1 MLQMPA
7 KAKHSTL
14 AFFIVEMILQ
24 PSGANLALV
33 IGNGNYSEKKN
44 QLDHAV
50 DNAQE
55 FSDKL
60 TALDFQVTFKKN
72 AGKLMKHII
81 AAFIEKIKNGDLVL
95 FYFCGHGCQAD
106 GTNFFMHVDDSDIA
120 DEADVPAFG
129 IDVEKTMELLARKVN
144 SNAMIF
150 IADCSWPYTF
160 KGPVAGRAPVNA
172 KSFGE
177 MKTTPDG
184 AIILLAG
191 APDETPADALKIG
204 YQRLFTKQL
213 IETISQ
219 ENISITNLFR
229 SIGQSMQSKGK
240 QAPRLLTT
248 TKVPEDWKISLND
261 TTLEVPNCVHN
272 GKWESNAYTIA
283 GGYGPG
289 SACDMLHYPKGIRL
303 DADENLLIA
312 DSSNHRIV
320 KYYSGAKK
328 GIKIDGNNISGYGDP
343 CLCGP
348 SGLNIHKPSK
358 TLVICDYHN
367 MRVIT
372 YMMRLCKCGRKIVGN
387 EKCCEKSP
395 KKKTF
400 RKTVIRNIKCGGVA
414 IDKEGNVYVSDT
426 NRHEVR
432 RYNAD
437 DWMETVVAGG
447 KGQGSRSSQLNH
459 PTYIFV
465 GNDQSVYV
473 SDTWNDRV
481 MRWRKGAKEGTLVAG
496 GHGKGDDRNQLFC
509 PTGLLVDQ
517 FNAVYVA
524 DYWNHRVM
532 RWRNGD
538 RQGTVIAGGHGP
550 GDSENQLNNPE
561 GIAFDP
567 QGNLYIADSNN
578 HRIQK
583 FYFQKK

>member
-1 MLQMPA
+1 
-7 KAKHSTL
+7 
-14 AFFIVEMILQ
+14 
-24 PSGANLALV
+24 
-33 IGNGNYSEKKN
+33 
-44 QLDHAV
+44 
-50 DNAQE
+50 
-55 FSDKL
+55 
-60 TALDFQVTFKKN
+60 
-72 AGKLMKHII
+72 
-81 AAFIEKIKNGDLVL
+81 
-95 FYFCGHGCQAD
+95 
-106 GTNFFMHVDDSDIA
+106 
-120 DEADVPAFG
+120 
-129 IDVEKTMELLARKVN
+129 
-144 SNAMIF
+144 
-150 IADCSWPYTF
+150 
-160 KGPVAGRAPVNA
+160 
-172 KSFGE
+172 
-177 MKTTPDG
+177 
-184 AIILLAG
+184 
-191 APDETPADALKIG
+191 
-204 YQRLFTKQL
+204 
-213 IETISQ
+213 
-219 ENISITNLFR
+219 
-229 SIGQSMQSKGK
+229 
-240 QAPRLLTT
+240 
-248 TKVPEDWKISLND
+248 
-261 TTLEVPNCVHN
+261 
-272 GKWESNAYTIA
+272 
-283 GGYGPG
+283 
-289 SACDMLHYPKGIRL
+289 MLHYPKGIRL